1 MRIMIL
7 TLFLVLSPIFVW
19 AQGTSNS
26 DPINI
31 KTVQDKIAQ
40 KIRMVNMIL
49 NSPDLQQRIEA
60 SEDSLV
66 RDLHDRAVENF
77 YTGTEYFERGEYLEA
92 EAVLDYVLRDLS
104 ASSRLLGLPRQKRN
118 EYHKFI
124 EQLDSFVLPEWSN
137 LTDEEN
143 DLLQAEM
150 TNVSDLRS
158 RAIRMADSENYDDAI
173 SLLEQA
179 YLIKTSLLE
188 RLRHETTIVY
198 DLNFETVQ
206 DEYRYLINRTYH
218 YLDLV
223 QTALAQSE
231 IDAATR
237 KLTDKYLYDSMLNLE
252 AAEDFESQGHFSHAL
267 PVLDKTIKRLSAVLK
282 ILGITI

>member
-1 MRIMIL
+1 MRIVIL
-7 TLFLVLSPIFVW
+7 TLFLVLSPNFAW
-19 AQGTSNS
+19 AQGTQNT

-31 KTVQDKIAQ
+31 RGVQDKIAQ

-66 RDLHDRAVENF
+66 RDLHDRAAQNF

-104 ASSRLLGLPRQKRN
+104 ASSRLLGMPRLKRN
-118 EYHKFI
+118 EFHRFM
-124 EQLDSFVLPEWSN
+124 EQLDSFVLPEWSD
-137 LTDEEN
+137 LSDEEN

-150 TNVSDLRS
+150 ANVSDLRS
-158 RAIRMADSENYDDAI
+158 RAVRMADNENYDDAI

-179 YLIKTSLLE
+179 YLIKASLLE
-188 RLRHETTIVY
+188 RLTHETTIVY
-198 DLNFETVQ
+198 DLNFDTVQ

-223 QTALAQSE
+223 QMALVQSE
-231 IDAATR
+231 IDAQTR
-237 KLTDKYLYDSMLNLE
+237 KLTDRYLYDSMLNLQT
-252 AAEDFESQGHFSHAL
+252 AEDLETQGQFSEAI
-267 PVLDKTIKRLSAVLK
+267 PVLDKSISRLTGILK

>member
-1 MRIMIL
+1 MRLVIL
-7 TLFLVLSPIFVW
+7 ILFLFLSPIFAW
-19 AQGTSNS
+19 AQGTQNT
-26 DPINI
+26 DPINVRG
-31 KTVQDKIAQ
+31 VQDKIAQ

-66 RDLHDRAVENF
+66 RDLHERAVENF
-77 YTGTEYFERGEYLEA
+77 YTGTEYFEGGKYLEA

-104 ASSRLLGLPRQKRN
+104 ASSRLLGLPRLKRN
-118 EYHKFI
+118 EFQKFM
-124 EQLDSFVLPEWSN
+124 EQLDSFVLPEWSD

-150 TNVSDLRS
+150 ANVSDLRS
-158 RAIRMADSENYDDAI
+158 RAVRMADNENYNDAI
-173 SLLEQA
+173 SLLEEA
-179 YLIKTSLLE
+179 YLIKASLLE

-198 DLNFETVQ
+198 DLNFDTVQ

-223 QTALAQSE
+223 QTALAQTE
-231 IDAATR
+231 VDAQTR
-237 KLTDKYLYDSMLNLE
+237 KLTDRYLYDSMLNLE
-252 AAEDFESQGHFSHAL
+252 VAEDFESHGQFSEAI
-267 PVLDKTIKRLSAVLK
+267 PVLDKAITRLLAVLK

>member
-1 MRIMIL
+1 MRIVIL
-7 TLFLVLSPIFVW
+7 TLFLVLSPIFAW
-19 AQGTSNS
+19 AQGTQNT

-31 KTVQDKIAQ
+31 RGVQDKIAQ

-66 RDLHDRAVENF
+66 RDLHDRAAQNF

-104 ASSRLLGLPRQKRN
+104 ASSRLLGMPRLKRN
-118 EYHKFI
+118 EFHRFM
-124 EQLDSFVLPEWSN
+124 EQLDSFVLPEWSD
-137 LTDEEN
+137 LSDEEN

-150 TNVSDLRS
+150 ANVSDLRS
-158 RAIRMADSENYDDAI
+158 RAVRMADNENYDDAI

-179 YLIKTSLLE
+179 YLIKASLLE
-188 RLRHETTIVY
+188 RLTHETTIVY
-198 DLNFETVQ
+198 DLNFDTVQ

-223 QTALAQSE
+223 QMALVQSE
-231 IDAATR
+231 IDAQTR
-237 KLTDKYLYDSMLNLE
+237 KLTDRYLYDSMLNLQT
-252 AAEDFESQGHFSHAL
+252 AEDLETQGQFSEAI
-267 PVLDKTIKRLSAVLK
+267 PVLDKSISRLTGILK